1 MHQAAGT
8 ITSSRKSGKAGFPLD
23 LVYHR
28 LCRQPGAAERRTGLD
43 KEGDT
48 GILPDDAEGI
58 EDIVHRRAGILTSSQ
73 PAY

>member
-1 MHQAAGT
+1 MTG
-8 ITSSRKSGKAGFPLD
+8 SRKSGKAGFPLD

-28 LCRQPGAAERRTGLD
+28 LGRQTGAAESRTGLD

-48 GILPDDAEGI
+48 GLLPDDAEGI
-58 EDIVHRRAGILTSSQ
+58 EGIVHRRAGILTSSQ